1 LARARHIYIYI
12 YRQDATLRALAAEG
26 DEAREEVLRLQE
38 ALSSATRA
46 LERAERRMG
55 EEVERGGRLERE
67 LAGAWGTLAALKAA
81 KGGEGDAHAAMDM
94 EVQGCLTHK
103 KQPPLRTIL

>member
-1 LARARHIYIYI
+1 M
-12 YRQDATLRALAAEG
+12 
-26 DEAREEVLRLQE
+26 RLQE

-67 LAGAWGTLAALKAA
+67 LAGVWGTLEALRAA
-81 KGGEGDAHAAMDM
+81 KKGEGDAHAAMDM
-94 EVQGCLTHK
+94 EVSR
-103 KQPPLRTIL
+103 PPPSTCTNSPFRQSACSIVP